1 MTKENKE
8 KKEVISLKSK
18 LVGWATSIFIAC
30 LVLNIAIKMLAE
42 IWLPLLFLTLFIV
55 LLVVGYRVKKFKDWR

>member
-1 MTKENKE
+1 MTKEDKE

-30 LVLNIAIKMLAE
+30 LALNIAIKMLAE
-42 IWLPLLFLTLFIV
+42 IWLPLLFLALFIV
-55 LLVVGYRVKKFKDWR
+55 LLVVGYQVKKIKDWR

>member
-30 LVLNIAIKMLAE
+30 LNIAIKMLAE